1 MGKLGA
7 LEHRARMTVLCVNAQ
22 RQKPCCSVA
31 CFKVSLIG
39 AENKGETACLR
50 AKSHVPAHLI
60 QAPPHA
66 RIVQALLPLLLSAS
80 DASSPRK
87 RFQAFLIHSNMH
99 APSFSPNCGQRA
111 RNTEGGCPGG
121 IQLPLTS
128 RPLPERFDLRHLKGE
143 AKTLKR
149 SGQALPQ
156 SAALFQIAHDSG
168 FLSWPSLKAKSQGQ
182 VSRPSLK
189 AHVESLQTFAHKT
202 ARLK

>member
-1 MGKLGA
+1 
-7 LEHRARMTVLCVNAQ
+7 MTVLCVNAQ

-50 AKSHVPAHLI
+50 AKSHVPAHLT

-99 APSFSPNCGQRA
+99 APSFSPNCGQRT
-111 RNTEGGCPGG
+111 RNTEGGCPCP
-121 IQLPLTS
+121 IQLAFP
-128 RPLPERFDLRHLKGE
+128 PP
-143 AKTLKR
+143 
-149 SGQALPQ
+149 
-156 SAALFQIAHDSG
+156 SAARAFRSSPSERGSEDAKAFRPGPAPVRG
-168 FLSWPSLKAKSQGQ
+168 FVPNCRCLRIPQLAKSQSQ

-189 AHVESLQTFAHKT
+189 AHLESLQTFAHKT